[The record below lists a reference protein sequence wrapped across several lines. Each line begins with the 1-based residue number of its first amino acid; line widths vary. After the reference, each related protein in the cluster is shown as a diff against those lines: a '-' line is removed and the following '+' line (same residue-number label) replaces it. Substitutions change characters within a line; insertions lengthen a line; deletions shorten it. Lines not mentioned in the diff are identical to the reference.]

1 MAKDKINIMIVDD
14 EDQFLES
21 MRKRL
26 VARDFHVVAVNR
38 GEKAVVAAREEP
50 IDIAIVDLKMP
61 GMDGEATLKALKKE
75 HEWIEIVILTG
86 HGSFESAMDLTKDG
100 VYFYMQKPCEL
111 HVLLEVLSQA
121 LRTRVMKKRGLD
133 ADQMQE
139 LLQSVPANDSM
150 ALLEKLRELDRE
162 Q

>member
-1 MAKDKINIMIVDD
+1 MPTDKINIMIVDD

-26 VARDFHVVAVNR
+26 VARDFNVVAVNR
-38 GEKAVVAAREEP
+38 GEKALVAAREQP
-50 IDIAIVDLKMP
+50 LDVAIVDLKMP
-61 GMDGEATLKALKKE
+61 GMDGEETLKALKNE
-75 HEWIEIVILTG
+75 HEWLEIVILTG

-111 HVLLEVLSQA
+111 HVLLEVLTQA
-121 LRTRVMKKRGLD
+121 LKRRVMRKRDMGKE
-133 ADQMQE
+133 AMQE
-139 LLQSVPANDSM
+139 LLQTAQEHGPM
-150 ALLEKLRELDRE
+150 AVLEELRELDRE